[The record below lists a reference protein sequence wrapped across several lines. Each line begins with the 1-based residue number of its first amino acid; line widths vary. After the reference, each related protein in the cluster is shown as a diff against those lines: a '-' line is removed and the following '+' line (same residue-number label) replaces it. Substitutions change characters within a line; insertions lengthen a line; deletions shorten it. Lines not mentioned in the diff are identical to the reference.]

1 MTLFLDI
8 SALFRTVPLS
18 LYWPGPSFMLL
29 VMPSATD
36 RKRRRT
42 LLQAWSSAALLGG
55 TGIAGLIGRTL
66 ANDTTPAI
74 QGTRRLSGT
83 VTINGLTAQPGM
95 PIRHGD
101 HIVTGASSE
110 VVYVVGQDAFLQ
122 RGQSSVSFADNARGI
137 LRVISGKL
145 LSVFGKGERNLVTPT
160 ATIGIRGTACYI
172 EAEEERVY
180 FCLCYGEADLVPS
193 AAPAEREL
201 IRTTHHDHPLYI
213 HNDMNMPKM
222 MVPADVINH
231 TDAELILLESLVGRV
246 PPFDGN
252 PARYSISN

>member
-1 MTLFLDI
+1 
-8 SALFRTVPLS
+8 
-18 LYWPGPSFMLL
+18 MLL
-29 VMPSATD
+29 TMPSAID

-42 LLQAWSSAALLGG
+42 LLQAWSGAALLGG
-55 TGIAGLIGRTL
+55 TGITGLIGRAL
-66 ANDTTPAI
+66 ADGPVPAI
-74 QGTRRLSGT
+74 QGIRRLSGT
-83 VTINGLTAQPGM
+83 VTINGMAAQPGM
-95 PIRHGD
+95 PVRHGD
-101 HIVTGASSE
+101 HIATGGNSE

-122 RGQSSVSFADNARGI
+122 RGQTSVSFADNAAGI

-172 EAEEERVY
+172 EAEAERVY

-201 IRTTHHDHPLYI
+201 IRTSHHDHPIYI
-213 HNDMNMPKM
+213 HNDMKMPKM

-246 PPFDGN
+246 PPFDAN
-252 PARYSISN
+252 PSHYSISN